1 MKIKNATKIR
11 LNLHAVSVYT
21 TAKAM
26 RSGIGAYTNV
36 NMAVKAALEALEA
49 LRDADVKPLGLC
61 GMWNGMQIQI
71 DIVE

>member
-11 LNLHAVSVYT
+11 LNTQNLSIYT

-26 RSGIGAYTNV
+26 RSGIGAYSNV

-49 LRDADVKPLGLC
+49 LRDADLKPLGLC
-61 GMWNGMQIQI
+61 GMWNGIQIQI